1 MWVTAIMYGLVSAG
15 VIIALQGYLIMRGKR
30 QPQVAFFE
38 KTLLEALRPKTKAQR
53 VLILGRL
60 RIVYGFFLVAVALW
74 GLVA

>member
-1 MWVTAIMYGLVSAG
+1 
-15 VIIALQGYLIMRGKR
+15 MRGKR

-60 RIVYGFFLVAVALW
+60 RIVYGFFWLQ
-74 GLVA
+74 